1 MVSIGLPE
9 WFEQM
14 PCAVTVCDKNYTI
27 LYMNHRAA
35 EVNSK
40 EGGKAL
46 VGKNLMDCHP
56 PEAQEKLKKVM
67 ASGRP
72 NVYTTERKGA
82 KKLVYQ
88 CHWKRKGRLGGLVEL
103 SFELP
108 SDMPNF
114 VRT

>member
-1 MVSIGLPE
+1 M
-9 WFEQM
+9 
-14 PCAVTVCDKNYTI
+14 VCDKNYTI
-27 LYMNHRAA
+27 LYMNDKAA
-35 EVNSK
+35 KGNSK
-40 EGGKAL
+40 DGGRAL

-56 PEAQEKLKKVM
+56 PKAQVKLKRVM

-72 NVYTTERKGA
+72 NVYTTEREGT

-88 CHWKRKGRLGGLVEL
+88 CHWKLKGRLGGLVEL

>member
-1 MVSIGLPE
+1 MVSMGHLE
-9 WFEQM
+9 WFEQL

-27 LYMNHRAA
+27 LYMNDTAA
-35 EVNSK
+35 EMNSK

-56 PEAQEKLKKVM
+56 PKAQEKLKKIM
-67 ASGRP
+67 ASGWS
-72 NVYTTERKGA
+72 NVYTTEKRGVKR
-82 KKLVYQ
+82 LVYQ
-88 CHWKRKGRLGGLVEL
+88 CHWKKRGRVGGLMEL

-108 SDMPNF
+108 SAMPNF

>member
-1 MVSIGLPE
+1 MVSVGHLE
-9 WFEQM
+9 WL

-27 LYMNHRAA
+27 LYMNDTAA
-35 EVNSK
+35 KVHSK
-40 EGGKAL
+40 DGGKAL
-46 VGKNLMDCHP
+46 VGKSLMDCHP
-56 PEAQEKLKKVM
+56 PKAQEKLKKVM
-67 ASGRP
+67 TSGRP
-72 NVYTTERKGA
+72 NVYTIERRGA

-88 CHWKRKGRLGGLVEL
+88 CHWKKKGRLSGLVEL

>member
-1 MVSIGLPE
+1 MVSVGRLE
-9 WFEQM
+9 WLEQL
-14 PCAVTVCDKNYTI
+14 PCAVTVCDRNYTI
-27 LYMNHRAA
+27 LYMNGKAA
-35 EVNSK
+35 EVSSK

-46 VGKNLMDCHP
+46 VGKSLMDCHP
-56 PEAQEKLKKVM
+56 PQAQEKLRKVM

-72 NVYTTERKGA
+72 NVYTVEKRGA

-88 CHWKRKGRLGGLVEL
+88 CHWKKGRRTAGLVEL

>member
-1 MVSIGLPE
+1 MVDVDDLE
-9 WFEQM
+9 WFEQL
-14 PCAVTVCDKNYTI
+14 PCSVTVCDKKYTI
-27 LYMNHRAA
+27 LYLNDKAA
-35 EVNSK
+35 EVTSK

-56 PEAQEKLKKVM
+56 PRAQKKLKRVM
-67 ASGRP
+67 TSGRP

-88 CHWKRKGRLGGLVEL
+88 CHWKKGGRVGGLVEL

-108 SDMPNF
+108 STVPNF

>member
-1 MVSIGLPE
+1 MVSVGHLE
-9 WFEQM
+9 WFKQL
-14 PCAVTVCDKNYTI
+14 PCAVTICNKNYRS
-27 LYMNHRAA
+27 LYMNDKAA

-40 EGGKAL
+40 EGGKDL

-56 PEAQEKLKKVM
+56 PEAQDRLKNVT

-72 NVYTTERKGA
+72 NVYTTERRGA

-88 CHWKRKGRLGGLVEL
+88 CHWKKRGRVGGLLEL

-108 SDMPNF
+108 RDIQNF

>member
-1 MVSIGLPE
+1 MVSVGNLE
-9 WFEQM
+9 WFEQL

-27 LYMNHRAA
+27 LYMNVKAA
-35 EVNSK
+35 EVSSK

-46 VGKNLMDCHP
+46 VGKSLMDCHP
-56 PEAQEKLKKVM
+56 PEAQNKLKKVM

-72 NVYTTERKGA
+72 NVYTTEKRGT
-82 KKLVYQ
+82 KKLVYH
-88 CHWKRKGRLGGLVEL
+88 CHWKKRGRVAGLVEL

-108 SDMPNF
+108 SDMSNF